1 MMYRELFIQF
11 GKNLILIGA
20 VAGAYFL
27 LGLLGLLFRIAPDP
41 VSILMPSAG
50 LALAATL
57 IFGVRIVPGVAIGSF
72 CVSAWAFDFNPGL
85 LVFYVANAIGAAL
98 SGYIGASLIHRTVG
112 FPNPLEKGKRII
124 LFMLLGGPVSCLVS
138 ATIGVTALYGL
149 ELITLT
155 DIPVA
160 WLSWWMGDILGVL
173 IVTPL
178 TLILFAEPQQIW
190 YRRRKTVGLPIVLTF
205 ALVILLF
212 VYLMGVDRQQTAE
225 HLKEKSIT
233 LSQALKNR
241 IQLDLYSL
249 HALRNFLLGSQSIDP
264 LAFSRLSKQTLL
276 PFKEMQSI
284 SWINIAENGTESR
297 QIITS
302 LNEQTYN
309 TSENWQDIPPD
320 LRKKMLENPALSKTE
335 FLDLGKND
343 FRLVIPVVKEL
354 NQENKF
360 LGAIITTVSMDGLI
374 HQAFEALNTG
384 NCALTISA
392 SSNGVSDAKIIYSD
406 IADSNH
412 EAYQTIP
419 IPVADQT
426 WLLSFHH
433 NWDRE
438 KTGMRWPITWV
449 MCSGL
454 WFNGIL
460 GIVLLHLT
468 GRYFRTEAIIDERT
482 KKLTQ
487 TKIDAETANQAKS
500 QFLAK
505 ISHELRTPLNGI
517 SGFTQLLEKKPSL
530 NAEDKKQ
537 VAIIKQCS
545 DNLLRLIN
553 DILDISAIESQQ
565 LKTELSDFNFALLL
579 SDCIQ
584 ICKFRA
590 DEKNLKLIVKN
601 GCSTRHFLG
610 DDKRIR
616 QILVNLIDNAIKYTD
631 KGSVTVT
638 ASYLDGNLIISVAD
652 TGYGIAKKDFGRIFL
667 PFVQINADNFS
678 HEGIGLGL
686 SIIKELVNLMNGELT
701 VSSQPGVGSVFSVS
715 LPLSSTEKNESEAPT
730 YSLGIDTKLDQAYV
744 LVVDDSEINL
754 LFLESMLEQIGCKV
768 DSAMNGQEA
777 LALIGQNKYDFA
789 LIDINMPVMNGLEL
803 VKELRSQH
811 IELKAAAVS
820 AYADNDKIK
829 EAFCA
834 GFDTYLTK
842 PIEEHQLVELI
853 QTSLREPHPYLS

>member
-11 GKNLILIGA
+11 GKNLILIGV
-20 VAGAYFL
+20 VAGVYFL
-27 LGLLGLLFRIAPDP
+27 LGLLGLLFRMPPDP
-41 VSILMPSAG
+41 ISILMPSAG

-72 CVSAWAFDFNPGL
+72 CISAWAFDFNPGL
-85 LVFYVANAIGAAL
+85 LVFYVANAVGAAL

-160 WLSWWMGDILGVL
+160 WLSWWVGDILGVL

-212 VYLMGVDRQQTAE
+212 VYLRGVDHQQTTE
-225 HLKEKSIT
+225 QLKEKTIT

-249 HALRNFLLGSQSIDP
+249 YALRNFLLGSQSLDP
-264 LAFSRLSKQTLL
+264 LAFSALSKQTLL

-297 QIITS
+297 QVITT
-302 LNEQTYN
+302 LNQQTYN
-309 TSENWQDIPPD
+309 TSENWQDLSPD
-320 LRKKMLENPALSKTE
+320 LRKKMLDNPSLSETE
-335 FLDLGKND
+335 FLVLGKND
-343 FRLVIPVVKEL
+343 FRFVIPVVL
-354 NQENKF
+354 GPNQKNKF
-360 LGAIITTVSMDGLI
+360 LGVIIATVSMDGLI
-374 HQAFEALNTG
+374 HQAFDALNTG
-384 NCALTISA
+384 NCSLTISA
-392 SSNGVSDAKIIYSD
+392 SSNVVADAKIIYSD
-406 IADSNH
+406 IAGSH
-412 EAYQTIP
+412 HQAYQTIP
-419 IPVADQT
+419 IPVAGQT

-433 NWDRE
+433 DWDRE
-438 KTGMRWPITWV
+438 KTGMRWPVGWI
-449 MCSGL
+449 MFSGL

-482 KKLTQ
+482 KILTQ
-487 TKIDAETANQAKS
+487 TKTDAETANQAKS

-553 DILDISAIESQQ
+553 DILDISAIESHHI
-565 LKTELSDFNFALLL
+565 KAEAVDFNFALLL
-579 SDCIQ
+579 TDCIQ

-590 DEKNLKLIVKN
+590 DEKGLKLISKN
-601 GCSTRHFLG
+601 ACSPRHFLG

-638 ASYLDGNLIISVAD
+638 SSYQEGNLKISVAD
-652 TGYGIAKKDFGRIFL
+652 TGCGIAHNDLERIFL
-667 PFVQINADNFS
+667 PFVQVNASNFS

-686 SIIKELVNLMNGELT
+686 SITRELVNLMNGELT
-701 VSSQPGVGSVFSVS
+701 VNSQPGVGSVFSVS
-715 LPLSSTEKNESEAPT
+715 LPLSARVKNKAKPIP
-730 YSLGIDTKLDQAYV
+730 YPHDIDAKLNQAYV

-754 LFLESMLEQIGCKV
+754 LFLVSMLEQIGCKV

-777 LALIGQNKYDFA
+777 LALIGQNKYDLA

-803 VKELRSQH
+803 VKRLRSQH

-842 PIEEHQLVELI
+842 PIEEHQLVELV